1 MLKNIDLIPEEERQE
16 QVRKSAVKVGTI
28 LAVFILL
35 IVLGFAAYLVYS
47 STQVKSE
54 IASLETDIGKNRT
67 AIKELSTIEISAR
80 SLDARYRAL
89 KLLFENR
96 RYYSIL
102 LTELEKRLPASSIVI
117 ESLTLNAD
125 NTANVSGAGADYLS
139 IARLAKNLADSN
151 FSGAQAKLGALFT
164 NVSLNSV
171 NLDQQTSKA
180 KFFIIVEFDPKLL
193 RLL

>member
-35 IVLGFAAYLVYS
+35 VVLGFAAYLIYS
-47 STQVKSE
+47 STQFKSE
-54 IASLETDIGKNRT
+54 TASLETDIVKSRT
-67 AIKELSTIEISAR
+67 AIKELSAIEISAR
-80 SLDARYRAL
+80 NLDARYQAL

-102 LTELEKRLPASSIVI
+102 LTELEKSLPASSVVI
-117 ESLTLNAD
+117 ESLTLNVD
-125 NTANVSGAGADYLS
+125 NTVNVSGAGADYLA
-139 IARLAKNLADSN
+139 IAKFAKNLSDSS
-151 FSGAQAKLGALFT
+151 FSGAQEKLGALFT
-164 NVSLNSV
+164 NVTLNSV
-171 NLDQQTSKA
+171 NLDQQTSQA